1 MFNDHLILL
10 FGYDVEVTHSDNTTF
25 FEITL
30 HIANPLFWVQNE
42 SSYFSIQEQ
51 IMSYLWR
58 VLTTI
63 QVSLITY
70 PQFFSENDSSNIDSI
85 VDQIEN
91 DLQAFTAALDL
102 PYTRPDMSP
111 KSVLLMEYSYTQF
124 IKRYV
129 QEVRRACRNHVNF
142 VFL

>member
-1 MFNDHLILL
+1 
-10 FGYDVEVTHSDNTTF
+10 
-25 FEITL
+25 
-30 HIANPLFWVQNE
+30 
-42 SSYFSIQEQ
+42 
-51 IMSYLWR
+51 MSYLWR